1 MTKGRNESTD
11 SLDDLESQISKICCI
26 DLPIPSEARSTCC
39 PYASEARSCIYANAS
54 EARSCCI
61 YAVPVTLIEINGK
74 KAYQPRVVSI
84 ADHRALP
91 PQQASSEGD
100 EEAQVGGPQPF
111 TP

>member
-26 DLPIPSEARSTCC
+26 DLPIP
-39 PYASEARSCIYANAS
+39 S